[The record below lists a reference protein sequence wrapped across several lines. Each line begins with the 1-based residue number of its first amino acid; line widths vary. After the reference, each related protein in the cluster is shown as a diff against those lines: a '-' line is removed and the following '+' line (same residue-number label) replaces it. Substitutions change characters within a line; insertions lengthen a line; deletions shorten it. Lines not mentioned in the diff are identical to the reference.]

1 MRQWRLPRSSF
12 DYESQQSGSRGR
24 RKGFPSVDLLGVERE
39 AEVDQEGRFTEVDV
53 TDPGVLNKSHCFQ
66 YR

>member
-1 MRQWRLPRSSF
+1 MRQRRLPRLSF

-39 AEVDQEGRFTEVDV
+39 AEVD
-53 TDPGVLNKSHCFQ
+53 
-66 YR
+66 